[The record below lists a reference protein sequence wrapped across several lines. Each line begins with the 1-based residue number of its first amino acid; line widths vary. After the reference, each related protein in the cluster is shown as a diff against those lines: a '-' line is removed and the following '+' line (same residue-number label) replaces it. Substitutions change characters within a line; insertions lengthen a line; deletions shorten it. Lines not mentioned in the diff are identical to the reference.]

1 MFTPNSNIIWS
12 SSCVYSKHSTIY
24 PHNHSFFQY
33 LYVKSGGG
41 KIKIGDVSYELLREH
56 IYIINPEST
65 HEIESGEEGL
75 ISYEIKFDT
84 SNDELKRAILELPP
98 VLYLPPSETEA
109 ILGAIFNEMRNLQ
122 PYQNEMLKIKFH
134 ELIFHIL
141 RQKNISQKAE
151 QKKVDFSEKFAEIL
165 FYMDQH
171 ISESINLSTLAKIA
185 HSEKIYFLKQF
196 KKEMGITPMDYLRN
210 LRISEAKKLLEHSDM
225 NITQISTAVG
235 FSSIHHFS
243 SVFTKIA
250 GVTPTEYKLKKRSEL
265 NKNA

>member
-1 MFTPNSNIIWS
+1 MFTDNSNIIWS
-12 SSCVYSKHSTIY
+12 TSCVYSKHSVIY
-24 PHNHSFFQY
+24 PHRHAFFQY

-41 KIKIGDVSYELLREH
+41 RIRIGDSSYELLREH

-65 HEIESGEEGL
+65 HEIESGEDGL
-75 ISYEIKFDT
+75 ITYEIKFDT
-84 SNDELKRAILELPP
+84 SCEELKRAILELPP
-98 VLYLPPSETEA
+98 ALSLPTNETEA
-109 ILGAIFNEMRNLQ
+109 IFGAIFNEMRNLH

-134 ELIFHIL
+134 ELLFHIL
-141 RQKNISQKAE
+141 RQNDFSKKSE
-151 QKKVDFSEKFAEIL
+151 QKNVDFSEKFAEIL

-171 ISESINLSTLAKIA
+171 IAENISLATLAKIA

-235 FSSIHHFS
+235 FASIHHFS

-250 GVTPTEYKLKKRSEL
+250 GITPSEYKLKKRSEL
-265 NKNA
+265 LKNA